1 LKSSKI
7 IFRILVVIVTALVA
21 YFMME
26 SFSQPGLERFDGKY
40 KELSTYRNEN
50 NTGPVVR
57 VYAIKALDS
66 STEWMRE
73 YGEAMPHTKYG
84 RTVVFFFSD
93 EIDQEIELSP
103 TDPYFTI
110 GLQPYVIATY
120 QKSPMGDVSF
130 TDGYPK

>member
-7 IFRILVVIVTALVA
+7 IFWIIALIVAGLVVYISMDSL
-21 YFMME
+21 
-26 SFSQPGLERFDGKY
+26 SQPGIEQFEGKY

-57 VYAIKALDS
+57 VYAVKALDKS
-66 STEWMRE
+66 KDWMRE

-84 RTVVFFFSD
+84 RTVVFFFKD
-93 EIDQEIELSP
+93 EIDQDIELSP
-103 TDPYFTI
+103 TDPYFSI
-110 GLQPYVIATY
+110 GMQPFVIATY

>member
-1 LKSSKI
+1 MKSSKI
-7 IFRILVVIVTALVA
+7 IFWIIAMIVAGLVVYISVDSL
-21 YFMME
+21 
-26 SFSQPGLERFDGKY
+26 SQPGTERFEGKY

-57 VYAIKALDS
+57 IYAVKALDS
-66 STEWMRE
+66 SKEWMRE
-73 YGEAMPHTKYG
+73 YGESMPHTKYG
-84 RTVVFFFSD
+84 RTVVFFFKN

-103 TDPYFTI
+103 TDPYFSKAM
-110 GLQPYVIATY
+110 QPYVIATY

>member
-1 LKSSKI
+1 KSSKI
-7 IFRILVVIVTALVA
+7 IFGIIGLIVAGLVVYISIDSL
-21 YFMME
+21 
-26 SFSQPGLERFDGKY
+26 SQPGIERFEGKY

-57 VYAIKALDS
+57 IYAIKALDS
-66 STEWMRE
+66 SKEWMRE
-73 YGEAMPHTKYG
+73 YGDAMPHTKYG
-84 RTVVFFFSD
+84 RTVVFFFKS

-103 TDPYFTI
+103 TAPYFTEDM
-110 GLQPYVIATY
+110 QPYVISTY